1 SAGRASARAGQELSG
16 RGRDG
21 SPLGKR
27 ELTSRETDMTPQ
39 TVERPSAVELLQIAL
54 GGAARA
60 AGAAPAAGASA
71 PPGLAAAAGGRGGA
85 VFGLIAALK
94 HSEGED
100 GRGREVKATVA
111 QAPAGFG
118 RPLVKLPAPDAVRQA
133 GRSAA

>member
-1 SAGRASARAGQELSG
+1 
-16 RGRDG
+16 
-21 SPLGKR
+21 
-27 ELTSRETDMTPQ
+27 MTPQ

-54 GGAARA
+54 GGAAGLVA
-60 AGAAPAAGASA
+60 GALAGAAVVQSVVVA
-71 PPGLAAAAGGRGGA
+71 LAGGLGGA

-94 HSEGED
+94 HIEGED

-111 QAPAGFG
+111 QAPAGFD